1 MTAQAEIRELE
12 KFGDAVETQTAEPKS
27 YDIDL
32 RRISAVLRRRKWL
45 MFGIVTTTVLITY
58 LAIHAITPQYKS
70 TAALL
75 IDTRRVQILNIEP
88 VMGTVPV
95 DLNIIQSE
103 VDALSSHFLASKIID
118 KLGLSQDPEFNSALR
133 ESSIFSGLHPSRWLD
148 TEWQDYFVS
157 FLPERLTPRDR
168 TAVSHDAP
176 GVDIR
181 DVATVDT
188 FLNNLSVSN
197 DRRSYTIWV
206 SFQSEDPV
214 KAARITNAL
223 VEQYIAEQLDD
234 KLQFTNR
241 VTSWLDERLGLL
253 RDKVQQ
259 SEMAVQEF
267 RERWSLRETKGQTIS
282 DQQKSELNT
291 QLVNAKTE
299 LATAE
304 AKLRGARQL
313 IQSKSIES
321 ASQVLAS
328 PVIQKLIE
336 QRTFARA
343 RQAEI
348 ETKLGARHPSAQA
361 IRAELN
367 DLNVLV
373 RDEAS
378 KIVRALESE
387 VEVAKARTNS
397 LTASLKELQIEQG
410 ERSQVE
416 VELAQLEREANA
428 DRSLYETFLNRFKE
442 TSEGGKIENADAK
455 LISPGTMPKE
465 PSSPKKAPILGMSA
479 IASLFFSI
487 FLIVLLERLNNRFQN
502 SREVEEL
509 TGVPSWH
516 LLPELPRRMRHSPYE
531 YVLHKPTSAYA
542 EALQSVRTE
551 LKGLGSQGRRSVRP
565 CLTILVTSAMP
576 GEGKSTFASS
586 LARVV
591 AHSGLRVLLIDAD
604 LRRASASDSLGVPCD
619 GGLEAVVAGDKAF
632 ADTIHKDQE
641 SGLDILP
648 CRRTR
653 NNPLNILSA
662 AGMSDL
668 LSLIRRE
675 YQVVFIDS
683 PPVAAV
689 SDALALAPL
698 VDSTIFLIR
707 WNSTPRDLAI
717 SCINRLRRSG
727 TGIASALLTR
737 VDLDKQAK
745 YGSDRDGRH
754 YKRYKQYYTN

>member
-1 MTAQAEIRELE
+1 MTAQAEIRDLE
-12 KFGDAVETQTAEPKS
+12 KFDDLAGSQTAEPKS

-32 RRISAVLRRRKWL
+32 RGISAVLRRRKWL
-45 MFGIVTTTVLITY
+45 MLAIVATAVLMAY
-58 LAIHAITPQYKS
+58 LALQAITPQYKS

-103 VDALSSHFLASKIID
+103 VDALSSRFLASKIIE
-118 KLGLSQDPEFNSALR
+118 KLGLSQDPEFNAALR
-133 ESSIFSGLHPSRWLD
+133 EPSMISGLHPSRWLD
-148 TEWQDYFVS
+148 AEWRDYLMS
-157 FLPERLTPRDR
+157 FLPEHLTSSGR
-168 TAVSHDAP
+168 TAVTYDTTA
-176 GVDIR
+176 GEMR
-181 DVATVDT
+181 DVATVDA

-206 SFQSEDPV
+206 SFRSENPV

-282 DQQKSELNT
+282 DQQKSELNS

-304 AKLRGARQL
+304 AKLRGAKQL
-313 IQSKSIES
+313 IQNKSIES

-336 QRTFARA
+336 QRTLARA

-348 ETKLGARHPSAQA
+348 ETKLGARHPSALA
-361 IRAELN
+361 IKAELS
-367 DLNVLV
+367 DLNSLIQE
-373 RDEAS
+373 EAT

-387 VEVAKARTNS
+387 ADVAKARTNT
-397 LTASLKELQIEQG
+397 LTASLTELQTEQG
-410 ERSQVE
+410 KRSQIE
-416 VELAQLEREANA
+416 VQLAQLEREANA

-455 LISPGTMPKE
+455 LISPGMVPKE
-465 PSSPKKAPILGMSA
+465 PSSPKKAAILGMSA
-479 IASLFFSI
+479 VASLFFSI
-487 FLIVLLERLNNRFQN
+487 FLIVLLERLNNCFQN
-502 SREVEEL
+502 SREVEDL

-516 LLPELPRRMRHSPYE
+516 LIPELPRHKRHSPFE
-531 YVLHKPTSAYA
+531 YVLHRPTSAYA
-542 EALQSVRTE
+542 EALQTVRTE
-551 LKGLGSQGRRSVRP
+551 LKALGIAGRQSVMP
-565 CLTILVTSAMP
+565 CLAILVTSAMP
-576 GEGKSTFASS
+576 GEGKSTFVSS

-591 AHSGLRVLLIDAD
+591 ARSGLRVLLIDAD
-604 LRRASASDSLGVPCD
+604 LRRASASDILGVPCE
-619 GGLEAVVAGDKAF
+619 GGLEAVIAGGKAF
-632 ADTIHKDQE
+632 ADTIYKDEE

-653 NNPLNILSA
+653 NNPLDILSA

-689 SDALALAPL
+689 PDALALAPL

-707 WNSTPRDLAI
+707 WNSTPRDLVI

-727 TGIASALLTR
+727 TKIASALLTR
-737 VDLDKQAK
+737 VDLNKQAK
-745 YGSDRDGRH
+745 YGNDRDGRH